1 MFLKRL
7 SLTNFR
13 ALSRL
18 DLDLPRRLV
27 LLVGRNAQGKTSILE
42 AIYYLATFSSFHTI
56 NDRQLINL
64 GLNGDPLAVARIV
77 AEFQTSQRTHSLEV
91 RLIQE
96 GGGLQPRFSKQILLD
111 GVKKRPSDTLGQ
123 FNAVLFTPQMTRVIE
138 GAPADRRQYL
148 DELISQVVP
157 HYAHHLTELGK
168 VLTRRNALLKT
179 LGEQGGDSSQLDVW
193 DEMLAKHAAFVMHV
207 RIQAINELADL
218 ARRFHQRLTDN
229 QEVLRLSYQPAYE
242 PIPAPRGQLALPVE
256 VDLDRSAISLP
267 DLQSG
272 YLAALHAAHRG
283 DIQRGATT
291 LGPHRDELRFISNKL
306 DLGDFGSRG
315 QGRTA
320 VLSMKMAEV
329 QWMRSKT
336 GEWPVLLLDEI
347 LSELDP
353 QRRSDLLKVV
363 EEVEQ
368 SLLTSADLAMFETE
382 FVSRQE
388 VWTLETG
395 MIVK

>member
-1 MFLKRL
+1 
-7 SLTNFR
+7 
-13 ALSRL
+13 
-18 DLDLPRRLV
+18 
-27 LLVGRNAQGKTSILE
+27 
-42 AIYYLATFSSFHTI
+42 
-56 NDRQLINL
+56 
-64 GLNGDPLAVARIV
+64 
-77 AEFQTSQRTHSLEV
+77 
-91 RLIQE
+91 
-96 GGGLQPRFSKQILLD
+96 
-111 GVKKRPSDTLGQ
+111 
-123 FNAVLFTPQMTRVIE
+123 
-138 GAPADRRQYL
+138 
-148 DELISQVVP
+148 
-157 HYAHHLTELGK
+157 
-168 VLTRRNALLKT
+168 
-179 LGEQGGDSSQLDVW
+179 
-193 DEMLAKHAAFVMHV
+193 MLAKHAAFVMHV

-242 PIPAPRGQLALPVE
+242 PIPAPRGQLSLPVE

-368 SLLTSADLAMFETE
+368 ALLTSADLAMFETE

>member
-138 GAPADRRQYL
+138 GAPADRRHYL

-368 SLLTSADLAMFETE
+368 ALLTSADLAMFETE